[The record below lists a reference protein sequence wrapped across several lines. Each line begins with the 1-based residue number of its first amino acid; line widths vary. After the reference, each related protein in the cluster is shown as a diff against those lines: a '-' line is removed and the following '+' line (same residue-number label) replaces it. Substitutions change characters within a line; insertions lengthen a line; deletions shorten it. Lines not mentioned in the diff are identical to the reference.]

1 MPIYEIKT
9 PDGRIMEVK
18 GDTPPSQAIVEELYK
33 SLPPIDTAQEVTQE
47 VTQSPTLME
56 KIRGITLK
64 DVIKGTSDVIK
75 ETPKQVA
82 SDIARLAPIAA
93 AFVPG
98 LGLPAQAGITAV
110 SRAGRGLLEGE
121 EAPEA
126 LKEGDIRGKVED
138 GIGKGLKLAKPVAK
152 ALEKPAKETAAF
164 IGNIFSSVPRE
175 SIEKALSNPRI
186 LKTKDTYNEL
196 GKKAKE
202 GLQKLLKQNSTRK
215 KRETRILKQSEKQLD
230 LSTFVNRQKQLLEKK
245 AGQQSVYTPQEKVDI
260 NEILDNI
267 KLERRP
273 EGLRQIMD
281 QIDSTSQLYK
291 DLLTKTKRTSKGDQ
305 KLKEI
310 SRRIRQK
317 LKTEVEDVS
326 VLREQTKEVLE
337 IKEILGN
344 KLKKT
349 SDASLLLKREQNEP
363 TKEALQKLD
372 DLLPEKDK
380 FLNKAENIKIKEQFS
395 KIFPGQGGG
404 SGGPEGV
411 ANLLRVALSGAIGA
425 KTGAVTGGLTFA
437 ASSPLVQ
444 KAAIGTLPTVGR
456 GLQVAGRAI
465 PKAAA
470 MAVTPIERQE
480 SGAIAPRSLQQI
492 KQERNI
498 R

>member
-1 MPIYEIKT
+1 MPIYEIT
-9 PDGRIMEVK
+9 SPDGRIIELE
-18 GDTPPSQAIVEELYK
+18 GDTPPSKETIKKAFAAIESQQAQPE
-33 SLPPIDTAQEVTQE
+33 
-47 VTQSPTLME
+47 PTLME
-56 KIRGITLK
+56 KIRGISLK

-82 SDIARLAPIAA
+82 TDIARLAPIAA
-93 AFVPG
+93 GFVPG

-121 EAPEA
+121 EASEA
-126 LKEGDIRGKVED
+126 IQKGAISGAVEA
-138 GIGKGLKLAKPVAK
+138 GIGKGLKLAKPVGK
-152 ALEKPAKETAAF
+152 ALEKPVKETAAF
-164 IGNIFSSVPRE
+164 VGNILSSVPRE
-175 SIEKALSNPRI
+175 SIEKALSNPKI
-186 LKTKDTYNEL
+186 LKTKDTYTDL

-202 GLQKLLKQNSTRK
+202 GLQKLLKESGTRK
-215 KRETRILKQSEKQLD
+215 KQETRILKQSEKQFD

-260 NEILDNI
+260 NEILDNV

-291 DLLTKTKRTSKGDQ
+291 DPLTKSKRTRKGDQ
-305 KLKEI
+305 KLKDI
-310 SRRIRQK
+310 SRKIRSK
-317 LKTEVEDVS
+317 LKTEVEGVS
-326 VLREQTKEVLE
+326 ELREQTKEVLE

-349 SDASLLLKREQNEP
+349 SDASLLLKNKQNEV
-363 TKEALQKLD
+363 TQEALQKLD
-372 DLLPEKDK
+372 DLLPESNK

-404 SGGPEGV
+404 SGGAEGI
-411 ANLLRVALSGAIGA
+411 ANLLRVGAGLATTPVALPFI
-425 KTGAVTGGLTFA
+425 
-437 ASSPLVQ
+437 SPVAQ
-444 KAAIGTLPTVGR
+444 KAAIGTLPAIGK

-480 SGAIAPRSLQQI
+480 SGGIAPRSLQQI
-492 KQERNI
+492 KKERGL
-498 R
+498 

>member
-1 MPIYEIKT
+1 MAIEVQVGDQLIEFPETMTQDEIKQVLRKQF
-9 PDGRIMEVK
+9 PKQQV
-18 GDTPPSQAIVEELYK
+18 QAQPE
-33 SLPPIDTAQEVTQE
+33 
-47 VTQSPTLME
+47 PTLME
-56 KIRGITLK
+56 KIRGISLK
-64 DVIKGTSDVIK
+64 EVIK
-75 ETPKQVA
+75 ETPKQMA

-126 LKEGDIRGKVED
+126 LKAGAISGTVEA

-152 ALEKPAKETAAF
+152 ALEKPAKETASF
-164 IGNIFSSVPRE
+164 VGNILSSVPRE
-175 SIEKALSNPRI
+175 SIEKALSNPKI

-202 GLQKLLKQNSTRK
+202 GLKKLLKETGTRK
-215 KRETRILKQSEKQLD
+215 RQETRILKQSEKQFD
-230 LSTFVNRQKQLLEKK
+230 LSTFADRQRGILEQK

-281 QIDSTSQLYK
+281 QIDDKKQLYK
-291 DLLTKTKRTSKGDQ
+291 DQMAKAIRTSKGDN

-310 SRRIRQK
+310 SRKIRSK
-317 LKTEVEDVS
+317 LKTEFEGVS
-326 VLREQTKEVLE
+326 ELREQTKEVLE
-337 IKEILGN
+337 LKEILGN

-349 SDASLLLKREQNEP
+349 SDASLLLKNKQNEV

-372 DLLPEKDK
+372 DLLPESDK

-395 KIFPGQGGG
+395 KLYPGQGGG

-411 ANLLRVALSGAIGA
+411 ANILRAGI
-425 KTGAVTGGLTFA
+425 GLTANPLALPFI
-437 ASSPLVQ
+437 SPLGQ

-470 MAVTPIERQE
+470 MAATPIEREE
-480 SGAIAPRSLQQI
+480 SGGIAPRTLQQI
-492 KQERNI
+492 KKERGL
-498 R
+498 

>member
-1 MPIYEIKT
+1 MAIQVQVGDQLLEFPETMTEDEIKQVLRKQF
-9 PDGRIMEVK
+9 PKQPEPVQQV
-18 GDTPPSQAIVEELYK
+18 QAQTE
-33 SLPPIDTAQEVTQE
+33 
-47 VTQSPTLME
+47 PTLIE
-56 KIRGITLK
+56 KIRGISPLE
-64 DVIKGTSDVIK
+64 VIK

-93 AFVPG
+93 ALTPMG
-98 LGLPAQAGITAV
+98 LARQAGVTAV

-126 LKEGDIRGKVED
+126 LKAGAISGTVEA

-152 ALEKPAKETAAF
+152 ALEKPAKETASFVA
-164 IGNIFSSVPRE
+164 NILSSVPRE
-175 SIEKALSNPRI
+175 SIEKALSNPKI

-196 GKKAKE
+196 GKKAKK
-202 GLQKLLKQNSTRK
+202 GLQKLLKETGTRK
-215 KRETRILKQSEKQLD
+215 RQETRILKQSEKQFD

-291 DLLTKTKRTSKGDQ
+291 DPLTKTKRTSKGDQ

-310 SRRIRQK
+310 SNKIRSK
-317 LKTEVEDVS
+317 LKTEVEGVS
-326 VLREQTKEVLE
+326 ELREQTKEVLE
-337 IKEILGN
+337 IKEILGKKLAKN
-344 KLKKT
+344 K
-349 SDASLLLKREQNEP
+349 DASKLLKRQQDDV
-363 TKEALQKLD
+363 TQEALQKLD
-372 DLLPEKDK
+372 DLLPESDK

-395 KIFPGQGGG
+395 KLYPGQGGG

-411 ANLLRVALSGAIGA
+411 ANILRAGIGLSTTPTLPFI
-425 KTGAVTGGLTFA
+425 
-437 ASSPLVQ
+437 SPLGQ

-470 MAVTPIERQE
+470 LAATPIEREE
-480 SGAIAPRSLQQI
+480 SGGIAPRTLQQI
-492 KQERNI
+492 KKERGL
-498 R
+498 

>member
-1 MPIYEIKT
+1 MAIQVQVGDQLLEFPETMTEDEIKQVLRKQF
-9 PDGRIMEVK
+9 PKQPEPVQQV
-18 GDTPPSQAIVEELYK
+18 QAQTE
-33 SLPPIDTAQEVTQE
+33 
-47 VTQSPTLME
+47 PTLIE
-56 KIRGITLK
+56 KIRGISPLE
-64 DVIKGTSDVIK
+64 VIK

-93 AFVPG
+93 ALTPMG
-98 LGLPAQAGITAV
+98 LARQAGVTAV

-126 LKEGDIRGKVED
+126 LKAGAISGTVEA

-152 ALEKPAKETAAF
+152 ALEKPAKETASF
-164 IGNIFSSVPRE
+164 VGNILSSVPRE
-175 SIEKALSNPRI
+175 SIEKALSNPKI

-196 GKKAKE
+196 GKKAKK
-202 GLQKLLKQNSTRK
+202 GLQKLLKETGTRK
-215 KRETRILKQSEKQLD
+215 RQETRILKQSEKQFD

-291 DLLTKTKRTSKGDQ
+291 DPLTKTKRTSKGDQ

-310 SRRIRQK
+310 SNKIRSK
-317 LKTEVEDVS
+317 LKTEVEGVS
-326 VLREQTKEVLE
+326 ELREQTKEVLE
-337 IKEILGN
+337 IKEILGKKLAKN
-344 KLKKT
+344 K
-349 SDASLLLKREQNEP
+349 DASKLLKRQQDDV
-363 TKEALQKLD
+363 TQEALQKLD
-372 DLLPEKDK
+372 DLLPESDK

-395 KIFPGQGGG
+395 KLYPGQGGG

-411 ANLLRVALSGAIGA
+411 ANILRAGIGLSTTPTLPFI
-425 KTGAVTGGLTFA
+425 
-437 ASSPLVQ
+437 SPLGQ

-470 MAVTPIERQE
+470 LAATPIEREE
-480 SGAIAPRSLQQI
+480 SGGIAPRTLQQI
-492 KQERNI
+492 KKERGL
-498 R
+498 

>member
-1 MPIYEIKT
+1 MPIYKVQA
-9 PDGRIMEVK
+9 PDGRIMK
-18 GDTPPSQAIVEELYK
+18 IQGDSPPSQAIVEEYYK
-33 SLPPIDTAQEVTQE
+33 NLPPIDTAKEVTQE
-47 VTQSPTLME
+47 PTLME
-56 KIRGITLK
+56 KIRGISLK
-64 DVIKGTSDVIK
+64 DVITGTGDVIK
-75 ETPKQVA
+75 ETPKQMA

-93 AFVPG
+93 ALSG

-126 LKEGDIRGKVED
+126 LKAGAISGTVEA

-164 IGNIFSSVPRE
+164 VGNILSSVPRE
-175 SIEKALSNPRI
+175 SIEKALSNPKI

-202 GLQKLLKQNSTRK
+202 GLQKLLKETGRRK
-215 KRETRILKQSEKQLD
+215 TQETRILKQSEKQFD

-260 NEILDNI
+260 NSILDNV
-267 KLERRP
+267 KRERSP
-273 EGLRQIMD
+273 EGLREIMD
-281 QIDSTSQLYK
+281 QIDNTSQLYK
-291 DLLTKTKRTSKGDQ
+291 DPATVSKRTTKGDK

-310 SRRIRQK
+310 SNKIRTQ
-317 LKTEVEDVS
+317 LKTEVQGVS
-326 VLREQTKEVLE
+326 DLREQTKEVLE
-337 IKEILGN
+337 IKEILGKKLAKN
-344 KLKKT
+344 K
-349 SDASLLLKREQNEP
+349 DASKLLKRQQDDV
-363 TKEALQKLD
+363 TQEALQKLD

-380 FLNKAENIKIKEQFS
+380 FLNKSENIKIKEQFS

-411 ANLLRVALSGAIGA
+411 ANLARVILSGAIGV

-444 KAAIGTLPTVGR
+444 KAAIGTLPTVGK

-470 MAVTPIERQE
+470 LAVTPIERQE
-480 SGAIAPRSLQQI
+480 SGGIAPRSLQQI
-492 KQERNI
+492 KKERGL
-498 R
+498 